1 MKKITGFV
9 ILVMLVMGVQ
19 GLRAQDTL
27 KIRQNNNVV
36 LLYRCYGDSIVF
48 RWAPEDPGLW
58 MLTNTRGWILERSLT
73 DKEIKA
79 SGDSTRIDTVLNG
92 GQPIR
97 PLTLEQFQARFDS
110 TDMHAGAA
118 AQALYGQ
125 GVFVGDPNSKG
136 GFVDYVFR
144 KDQEQHQR
152 HFMAMMAAEGRPD
165 IMSALGMRYVD
176 RTVQKGEWYDYTLS
190 TPVPKHLYD
199 VAPRAVILHNVPY
212 VRQQDEMMP
221 EIQIQQIDAYRAVVY
236 WEKNKLSGYFIERKS
251 SKDRN
256 WVPLNSVPLYGYN
269 PDEETYKVFGEDV
282 ARIMEGNVA
291 FIDSLDLKVQYQ
303 YRVRAFDA
311 FGDYVPFKE
320 GGKFEMLDLIPPSLP
335 IITGCV
341 PKDNV
346 TCTVYWEKDV
356 MEDDFEGYV
365 LTFSDSPDGP
375 WSNVSDVLGPKT
387 KQYVDEYAGARGRG
401 YYKLIAFDKFKNV
414 SFSSTA
420 LNNIEDVVP
429 PVSPTGLKALVDTAG
444 VAHFAW
450 NRNPEKDVL
459 GYRVFFANQMDHEFV
474 ECSHGLVEG
483 TEFRDTLDWHT
494 ITKYA
499 YYYITAEDNS
509 HNVSAHS
516 DTIAVPVPDKI
527 PPTPCI
533 LDDITVT
540 DNAVVVRWTKS
551 ASTDVMYYFIYRKFK
566 KQKQWELQ
574 QAVQPWQIAAA
585 DYIVFIDH
593 PTPSS
598 EMYQYCI
605 EAVDDFHNTSGRSG
619 YANAF
624 VREARVVDIPIQLA
638 ATADKKNNAVNL
650 KWSYDYMGR
659 HSHYGLIFRSVNGS
673 EYKAYQ
679 RFEKGTTTFTDYS
692 LNSGDKASYYIVL
705 YLGKGQRSLPSQEAK
720 AGL

>member
-19 GLRAQDTL
+19 GLRAKDTL

-125 GVFVGDPNSKG
+125 GVFTGDPNSKG

-320 GGKFEMLDLIPPSLP
+320 GGKR
-335 IITGCV
+335 T
-341 PKDNV
+341 
-346 TCTVYWEKDV
+346 
-356 MEDDFEGYV
+356 
-365 LTFSDSPDGP
+365 
-375 WSNVSDVLGPKT
+375 
-387 KQYVDEYAGARGRG
+387 
-401 YYKLIAFDKFKNV
+401 
-414 SFSSTA
+414 
-420 LNNIEDVVP
+420 
-429 PVSPTGLKALVDTAG
+429 
-444 VAHFAW
+444 
-450 NRNPEKDVL
+450 
-459 GYRVFFANQMDHEFV
+459 
-474 ECSHGLVEG
+474 
-483 TEFRDTLDWHT
+483 
-494 ITKYA
+494 
-499 YYYITAEDNS
+499 
-509 HNVSAHS
+509 
-516 DTIAVPVPDKI
+516 
-527 PPTPCI
+527 
-533 LDDITVT
+533 
-540 DNAVVVRWTKS
+540 
-551 ASTDVMYYFIYRKFK
+551 
-566 KQKQWELQ
+566 
-574 QAVQPWQIAAA
+574 
-585 DYIVFIDH
+585 
-593 PTPSS
+593 
-598 EMYQYCI
+598 
-605 EAVDDFHNTSGRSG
+605 
-619 YANAF
+619 
-624 VREARVVDIPIQLA
+624 
-638 ATADKKNNAVNL
+638 
-650 KWSYDYMGR
+650 
-659 HSHYGLIFRSVNGS
+659 
-673 EYKAYQ
+673 
-679 RFEKGTTTFTDYS
+679 
-692 LNSGDKASYYIVL
+692 
-705 YLGKGQRSLPSQEAK
+705 
-720 AGL
+720 